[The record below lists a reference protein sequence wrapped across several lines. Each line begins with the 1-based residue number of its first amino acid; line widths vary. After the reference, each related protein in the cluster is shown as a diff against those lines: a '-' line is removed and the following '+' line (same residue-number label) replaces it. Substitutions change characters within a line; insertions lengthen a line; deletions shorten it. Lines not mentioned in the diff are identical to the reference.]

1 MFISGKTND
10 TYILMYKKTIQLMQ
24 YKQCFIFINF
34 HISHVNCFI
43 PINNLQFYNCIPT
56 IFKCT
61 IVFPQFQ
68 GLQCD

>member
-1 MFISGKTND
+1 
-10 TYILMYKKTIQLMQ
+10 MQ
-24 YKQCFIFINF
+24 YKQCFIFIHFN
-34 HISHVNCFI
+34 ISHVNCFI

-68 GLQCD
+68 GLQCDWPDIVGSPEFLCHVAF